1 MNAFR
6 EGEDISVVGF
16 FQEELVEDQV
26 LDMLFGVSLVWI
38 EVL

>member
-16 FQEELVEDQV
+16 F
-26 LDMLFGVSLVWI
+26 
-38 EVL
+38 